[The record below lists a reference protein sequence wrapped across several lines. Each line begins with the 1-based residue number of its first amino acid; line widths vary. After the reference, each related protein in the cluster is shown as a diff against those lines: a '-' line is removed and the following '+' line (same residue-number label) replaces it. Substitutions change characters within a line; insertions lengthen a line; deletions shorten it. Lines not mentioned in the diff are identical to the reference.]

1 MFLLGSL
8 SRAQD
13 YTKLLSCTR
22 QWSTRMDHEPRRR
35 SISSRRDSLANSIIS
50 ALSFTGGEAANEDD
64 MWSFTEAARKDL
76 FVRTLAQASK
86 NAVMP
91 THKKRKFVI
100 DMESRIAASI
110 GFIPPQALGT
120 VKH

>member
-1 MFLLGSL
+1 MVLI
-8 SRAQD
+8 
-13 YTKLLSCTR
+13 
-22 QWSTRMDHEPRRR
+22 RMDHEPRRR
-35 SISSRRDSLANSIIS
+35 SISSRRGFLESSIIS
-50 ALSFTGGEAANEDD
+50 AVSLTGGEAANEDD

-91 THKKRKFVI
+91 MYKKRKFVI
-100 DMESRIAASI
+100 DMESRIAATI
-110 GFIPPQALGT
+110 GFIPPQALET